1 MKTFLRILGF
11 AKPHWFKVIVAFIS
25 SIFYSIFNAIS
36 LWIVSSLIGTIMGSK
51 NTEIPDAQVGTIH
64 NKIENFFDQIIYSSN
79 ELVQLKNIC
88 IFLFLSF
95 LFKNIFYY
103 IHWISVSIVE
113 LKIIRDIRNK
123 LYKHTQN
130 FPLSFFDKNKTGEIF
145 SIMMNDVNSIKV
157 AFNKS
162 LHVFLHEITSIIIL
176 LTLLFSISPKL
187 TLLVLLTIPLAG
199 FIILNIGYS
208 IRRKAKRASFKIAD
222 LSSIISEKL
231 SGIKI
236 VKAFNMT
243 KMEIN
248 NFIKTNSDFFKL
260 QYRQNKLIGLTTPI
274 NDIIGVSLA
283 SLLLWFGGKQVL
295 LLESISPDE
304 FLRFIIF
311 LFALLQPTRKLG
323 GSYAALQNGL
333 AGANRVFSILDLNFN
348 DKTEKST
355 SQKSTFNDSLEF
367 KNVFFKYNENGNE
380 ILNNIN
386 IKINKGDK
394 IALVGSSGAG
404 KTTFANLLL
413 NFYSVSSGEI
423 IIDNLNYKK
432 IKTDSIRNLIGIVTQ
447 EPILFNDT
455 IGNNIAYGQVKK
467 DKTLI
472 IEAAK
477 NANIDDYINSTK
489 ENYNTVI
496 GERGVRLSG
505 GQKQRLSIAR
515 AILKNTPILVLDEAT
530 SSLDS
535 ESELKVQHA
544 IDNLVKNRTVI
555 IIAHRLSTIK
565 NADKIIVFDKGK
577 IIETGNHEELIKL
590 NGKYKKLYEL
600 QYKSKND

>member
-1 MKTFLRILGF
+1 MKTFLRVLGF
-11 AKPHWFKVIVAFIS
+11 AKPHWPKVIIAFIS
-25 SIFYSIFNAIS
+25 SIFYSIFNAMS

-51 NTEIPDAQVGTIH
+51 NM
-64 NKIENFFDQIIYSSN
+64 KIESLNPDSFYNKLDNFFDKIIYSSDIL
-79 ELVQLKNIC
+79 EQLKLVC

-103 IHWISVSIVE
+103 IHWVSIAIVE

-123 LYKHTQN
+123 LYSHAQK
-130 FPLSFFDKNKTGEIF
+130 FPLSFFDKNKTAEIF
-145 SIMMNDVNSIKV
+145 SIMMNDVASIRV

-162 LHVFLHEITSIIIL
+162 LHVFLHEIVSIIIL
-176 LTLLFSISPKL
+176 LALLFSISPKL

-208 IRRKAKRASFKIAD
+208 IRRKAQRASFKIAD

-243 KMEIN
+243 KNEISD
-248 NFIKTNSDFFKL
+248 FIKINSQFFTLQFKQKKL
-260 QYRQNKLIGLTTPI
+260 MGLTTPI

-283 SLLLWFGGKQVL
+283 SILLWFGGKQVL
-295 LLESISPDE
+295 LIESISSEE

-333 AGANRVFSILDLNFN
+333 AGANRVFSILDLNLNKKTQKDVIQKDDFN
-348 DKTEKST
+348 NTI
-355 SQKSTFNDSLEF
+355 EF
-367 KNVFFKYNENGNE
+367 KDVCFKYDDDGPQ

-386 IKINKGDK
+386 IKINKGEK
-394 IALVGSSGAG
+394 IALVGKSGAG

-413 NFYSVSSGEI
+413 DFYATTSGEVL
-423 IIDNLNYKK
+423 IDNINYKK
-432 IKTDSIRNLIGIVTQ
+432 IKTSCIRNLIGIVTQ

-455 IGNNIAYGQVKK
+455 IENNIAYGQDKK
-467 DKTLI
+467 DKNLI
-472 IEAAK
+472 IQAAK
-477 NANIDDYINSTK
+477 NAIIDSYVCSIK
-489 ENYNTVI
+489 EQYNTMI

-565 NADKIIVFDKGK
+565 SADKIIVFDKGE
-577 IIETGNHEELIKL
+577 IIETGTHEELINI
-590 NGKYKKLYEL
+590 NGKYKKLYQL
-600 QYKSKND
+600 QYENKI

>member
-1 MKTFLRILGF
+1 MKTFLRILAF
-11 AKPHWFKVIVAFIS
+11 AKPHWDKVIIAFSS
-25 SIFYSIFNAIS
+25 SIFYSIFNAMS
-36 LWIVSSLIGTIMGSK
+36 LWIVSSLIGTIMGSEDS
-51 NTEIPDAQVGTIH
+51 NIESINPDSFH
-64 NKIENFFDQIIYSSN
+64 NKLDNFFDQIINSSN
-79 ELVQLKNIC
+79 ELEQLKFVC
-88 IFLFLSF
+88 IFFFLSF
-95 LFKNIFYY
+95 LFKNIFYD
-103 IHWISVSIVE
+103 IHWINVSIIE
-113 LKIIRDIRNK
+113 LKIIRDVRNK
-123 LYKHTQN
+123 LYTHTQS

-145 SIMMNDVNSIKV
+145 SIMMNDVASIRV

-162 LHVFLHEITSIIIL
+162 LHVFLHEIVSIIIL
-176 LTLLFSISPKL
+176 LSLLFSISPKL

-199 FIILNIGYS
+199 FIILKIGYS
-208 IRRKAKRASFKIAD
+208 IRRKAKRASFKIAN

-243 KMEIN
+243 KKEIS
-248 NFIKTNSDFFKL
+248 NFIKINSQFFQL
-260 QYRQNKLIGLTTPI
+260 QYRQNKLVGLTTPI
-274 NDIIGVSLA
+274 NDIIGVTLA

-295 LLESISPDE
+295 LLESITSEE

-333 AGANRVFSILDLNFN
+333 AGANRVFSILDININKKIEKDVVFKKDFN
-348 DKTEKST
+348 DAI
-355 SQKSTFNDSLEF
+355 EF
-367 KNVFFKYNENGNE
+367 KNVYFKYNPDESE
-380 ILNNIN
+380 ILKNIN
-386 IKINKGDK
+386 IKINKGEK

-404 KTTFANLLL
+404 NTTFANLLL
-413 NFYSVSSGEI
+413 DFYRTSSGQI
-423 IIDNLNYKK
+423 LIDNIDYKK
-432 IKTDSIRNLIGIVTQ
+432 INTASIRELIGIVTQ
-447 EPILFNDT
+447 EPIVFNDS
-455 IGNNIAYGQVKK
+455 IENNIAYGQDEINK
-467 DKTLI
+467 DLI
-472 IEAAK
+472 IKAAK
-477 NANIDDYINSTK
+477 NANIHSYIESIEEKYSTK
-489 ENYNTVI
+489 I

-535 ESELKVQHA
+535 ESELKVQNA

-565 NADKIIVFDKGK
+565 TADKIIVFEKGE
-577 IIETGNHEELIKL
+577 IIEIGNHEQLITN

-600 QYKSKND
+600 QYENK

>member
-1 MKTFLRILGF
+1 MKTFLRILAF
-11 AKPHWFKVIVAFIS
+11 AKPHWDKVIIAFSS
-25 SIFYSIFNAIS
+25 SIFYSIFNAMS
-36 LWIVSSLIGTIMGSK
+36 LWIVSSLIGTIMGSED
-51 NTEIPDAQVGTIH
+51 NNIESINPDSFH
-64 NKIENFFDQIIYSSN
+64 NKLDNFFDQIINSSN
-79 ELVQLKNIC
+79 ELEQLKFVC

-103 IHWISVSIVE
+103 IHWISVSIIE
-113 LKIIRDIRNK
+113 LKIITDIRNK
-123 LYKHTQN
+123 LYTHTQS

-145 SIMMNDVNSIKV
+145 SIMMNDVASIRV

-162 LHVFLHEITSIIIL
+162 LHVFLHEIVSIIIL
-176 LTLLFSISPKL
+176 LSLLFSISPKL

-199 FIILNIGYS
+199 FIILKIGYS

-243 KMEIN
+243 KKEIS
-248 NFIKTNSDFFKL
+248 NFIKINSQFFQL
-260 QYRQNKLIGLTTPI
+260 QYRQNKLVGLTTPI
-274 NDIIGVSLA
+274 NDIIGVTLA

-295 LLESISPDE
+295 LLESITSEE

-333 AGANRVFSILDLNFN
+333 AGANRVFSILDININ
-348 DKTEKST
+348 KKIEKNVVF
-355 SQKSTFNDSLEF
+355 KKDFNDSIEF
-367 KNVFFKYNENGNE
+367 KNVYFKYNPDEAE
-380 ILNNIN
+380 ILKNIN
-386 IKINKGDK
+386 IKINKGEK

-413 NFYSVSSGEI
+413 DFYSTSSGQI
-423 IIDNLNYKK
+423 IIDNIDYKK
-432 IKTDSIRNLIGIVTQ
+432 INTASIRELIGIVTQ
-447 EPILFNDT
+447 DPILFNDS
-455 IGNNIAYGQVKK
+455 IENNITYGQDEINK
-467 DKTLI
+467 DLI
-472 IEAAK
+472 IKAAK
-477 NANIDDYINSTK
+477 NANIHSYIESIEEKYSTK
-489 ENYNTVI
+489 I

-535 ESELKVQHA
+535 ESELKVQNA

-565 NADKIIVFDKGK
+565 TADKIIVFEKGE
-577 IIETGNHEELIKL
+577 IIEIGNHEQLINN

-600 QYKSKND
+600 QYENK

>member
-1 MKTFLRILGF
+1 MKTFLRILSF
-11 AKPHWFKVIVAFIS
+11 AKPHWDKVVIAFSS
-25 SIFYSIFNAIS
+25 SIFYSIFNAMS
-36 LWIVSSLIGTIMGSK
+36 LWIVSSLIGTIMGSENN
-51 NTEIPDAQVGTIH
+51 NTENINSDSFH
-64 NKIENFFDQIIYSSN
+64 NKLDNFFDQIINSSN
-79 ELVQLKNIC
+79 ELEQLKFVC

-103 IHWISVSIVE
+103 IHWISVSIIE
-113 LKIIRDIRNK
+113 LKIIRDVRNK
-123 LYKHTQN
+123 LYTHTQS

-145 SIMMNDVNSIKV
+145 SIMMNDVASIRV

-162 LHVFLHEITSIIIL
+162 LHVFLHEIVSIIIL
-176 LTLLFSISPKL
+176 LSLLFSISPKL

-199 FIILNIGYS
+199 FIILKIGYS

-243 KMEIN
+243 KKEIS
-248 NFIKTNSDFFKL
+248 NFIKINSQFFQL
-260 QYRQNKLIGLTTPI
+260 QYRQNKLVGLTTPI
-274 NDIIGVSLA
+274 NDIIGVTLA

-295 LLESISPDE
+295 LLESITSEE

-333 AGANRVFSILDLNFN
+333 AGANRVFSILDININ
-348 DKTEKST
+348 KKIEKNVVF
-355 SQKSTFNDSLEF
+355 KKDFNDSIEF
-367 KNVFFKYNENGNE
+367 KNVYFKYNPDEAE
-380 ILNNIN
+380 ILKNIN
-386 IKINKGDK
+386 IKINKGEK

-413 NFYSVSSGEI
+413 DFYSTSSGQI
-423 IIDNLNYKK
+423 LIDNIDYKK
-432 IKTDSIRNLIGIVTQ
+432 INTASIRGLIGIVTQ
-447 EPILFNDT
+447 EPILFNDS
-455 IGNNIAYGQVKK
+455 IENNIAYGQDDINK
-467 DKTLI
+467 DLI
-472 IEAAK
+472 IRAAK
-477 NANIDDYINSTK
+477 NANIDSYIESIEEKYSTK
-489 ENYNTVI
+489 I

-535 ESELKVQHA
+535 ESELKVQNA

-565 NADKIIVFDKGK
+565 TADKIIVFEKGE
-577 IIETGNHEELIKL
+577 IIEIGNHEQLINN

-600 QYKSKND
+600 QYENK

>member
-1 MKTFLRILGF
+1 MKTFLRVLGF
-11 AKPHWFKVIVAFIS
+11 AKPHWNKVLIAFSS
-25 SIFYSIFNAIS
+25 SILYSIFNAMS
-36 LWIVSSLIGTIMGSK
+36 LWIVSSLIGTIMGATDK
-51 NTEIPDAQVGTIH
+51 NVANIKTDSLH
-64 NKIENFFDQIIYSSN
+64 NKLDNFFDQIINSSN
-79 ELVQLKNIC
+79 ELEQLKYVC

-103 IHWISVSIVE
+103 IHWISVSVVE

-123 LYKHTQN
+123 LYTHTQS

-145 SIMMNDVNSIKV
+145 SIIMNDVASIRV

-162 LHVFLHEITSIIIL
+162 LHVFLHEIVSIIIL

-199 FIILNIGYS
+199 FIILKIGYS

-243 KMEIN
+243 KKEIS
-248 NFIKTNSDFFKL
+248 NFIKINSQFFLL
-260 QYRQNKLIGLTTPI
+260 QYRQNKLVGLTTPI

-295 LLESISPDE
+295 LLESITSEE

-333 AGANRVFSILDLNFN
+333 AGADRVFSILDISFN
-348 DKTEKST
+348 KKTEENII
-355 SQKSTFNDSLEF
+355 QKNDFNNSIEF
-367 KNVFFKYNENGNE
+367 KNVYFKYNADEAE
-380 ILNNIN
+380 ILKNIN
-386 IKINKGDK
+386 IKINKGEK

-413 NFYSVSSGEI
+413 NFYKISSGEI
-423 IIDNLNYKK
+423 IIDKLNYNK
-432 IKTDSIRNLIGIVTQ
+432 IKTSSIRNLIGIVTQ
-447 EPILFNDT
+447 DPILFNDT
-455 IGNNIAYGQVKK
+455 IENNIAYGQIKK
-467 DKTLI
+467 DNNLI
-472 IEAAK
+472 IKAAK

-496 GERGVRLSG
+496 GERGIRLSG

-535 ESELKVQHA
+535 ESELKVQDA

-555 IIAHRLSTIK
+555 TIAHRLSTIK
-565 NADKIIVFDKGK
+565 TADKIIVFEKGE
-577 IIETGNHEELIKL
+577 IIETGTHEKLIKN

-600 QYKSKND
+600 QYQNK

>member
-1 MKTFLRILGF
+1 MKTFLRILAF
-11 AKPHWFKVIVAFIS
+11 AKPHWDKVIIAFSS
-25 SIFYSIFNAIS
+25 SIFYSIFNAMS
-36 LWIVSSLIGTIMGSK
+36 LWIVSSLIGTIMGSED
-51 NTEIPDAQVGTIH
+51 NNIESINPDSFH
-64 NKIENFFDQIIYSSN
+64 NKLDNFFDQIINSSN
-79 ELVQLKNIC
+79 ELEQLKFVC

-103 IHWISVSIVE
+103 IHWISVSIIE
-113 LKIIRDIRNK
+113 LKIIRDVRNK
-123 LYKHTQN
+123 LYTHTQS

-145 SIMMNDVNSIKV
+145 SIMMNDVASIRV

-162 LHVFLHEITSIIIL
+162 LHVFLHEIVSIIIL
-176 LTLLFSISPKL
+176 LSLLFSISPKL

-199 FIILNIGYS
+199 FIILKIGYS

-243 KMEIN
+243 KKEIS
-248 NFIKTNSDFFKL
+248 NFIKINSQFFQL
-260 QYRQNKLIGLTTPI
+260 QYRQNKLVGLTTPI
-274 NDIIGVSLA
+274 NDIIGVTLA

-295 LLESISPDE
+295 LLESITSEE

-333 AGANRVFSILDLNFN
+333 AGANRVFSILDININKKIEKDVVFKKDFN
-348 DKTEKST
+348 DAI
-355 SQKSTFNDSLEF
+355 EF
-367 KNVFFKYNENGNE
+367 KNVYFKYNPDESE
-380 ILNNIN
+380 ILKNIN
-386 IKINKGDK
+386 IKINKGEK

-413 NFYSVSSGEI
+413 DFYSTSSGQI
-423 IIDNLNYKK
+423 LIDNIDYKK
-432 IKTDSIRNLIGIVTQ
+432 INTASIRGLIGIVTQ
-447 EPILFNDT
+447 EPILFNDS
-455 IGNNIAYGQVKK
+455 IENNIAYGQDDINK
-467 DKTLI
+467 DLI
-472 IEAAK
+472 IRAAK
-477 NANIDDYINSTK
+477 NANIDSYIESIEEKYSTK
-489 ENYNTVI
+489 I

-535 ESELKVQHA
+535 ESELKVQNA

-565 NADKIIVFDKGK
+565 TANKIIVFEKGK
-577 IIETGNHEELIKL
+577 IIEIGNHEQLMNN

-600 QYKSKND
+600 QYQNK